1 MRERGLRTRIRAAV
15 PGTGAAAAVVGGAVA
30 LVWIAAGPA
39 LSATPSSWTAKPKMP
54 WLEVL
59 GIYAGIPILLFVI
72 ITTAVMMPSL
82 LHGPRYRPG
91 LSWWAE
97 PQWFGGP
104 RDGAQGATTHSTP
117 PRPRGEDQPGR
128 GGASARW

>member
-1 MRERGLRTRIRAAV
+1 M
-15 PGTGAAAAVVGGAVA
+15 
-30 LVWIAAGPA
+30 AAGPA
-39 LSATPSSWTAKPKMP
+39 LAATPSSWTDKPKMP

-59 GIYAGIPILLFVI
+59 GIYAGIPIALFVI

-104 RDGAQGATTHSTP
+104 RGTAQSGAAQGEAAHTAP
-117 PRPRGEDQPGR
+117 PGTRDEDQPGR
-128 GGASARW
+128 GGSSARW